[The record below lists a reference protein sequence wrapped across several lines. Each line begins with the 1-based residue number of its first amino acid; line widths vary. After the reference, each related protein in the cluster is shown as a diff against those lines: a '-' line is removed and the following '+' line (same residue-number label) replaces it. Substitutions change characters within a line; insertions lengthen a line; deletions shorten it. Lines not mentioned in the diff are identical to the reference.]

1 MVIELE
7 LAYQGNELSGTVAR
21 DGGIPLGFSGWI
33 GLLGVLDRLR
43 RDSHEEP
50 ERPTP

>member
-50 ERPTP
+50 ERPAP